1 MAEKRFVNKK
11 IGSRPI
17 FCKPDCNHLEFIHFI
32 ALYILISIE
41 RVAFRFAIKVDTSD
55 VLAKDQLKNNLDR
68 SYFFVN
74 SLNDEENEI
83 IKHLQTSME
92 LLKDNLKELNIS
104 IIDDKDSNNLNAEL
118 FTPTLVRDKKSRF
131 KKINDDIEQCNLK
144 LVHLQADLEFHLIK
158 KRELENLRDCF
169 CSINEWNTYDID
181 NQYQNTSENSLL
193 KEDIYDLNSINLN
206 QIDSSFGI
214 SALESYENERKRIA
228 RDLHDSTVQNL
239 TNLMYKT
246 ELCTKL
252 IDIDSVRAKL
262 ELQTMIR
269 TIKGTIAD
277 MRNIIYDLRP
287 MSLDDLGL
295 VSTIEKYI
303 NEKKSSHNVNIEFKV
318 NEEKYDVLPIINL
331 TIFRIVQ
338 EATNNAIKH
347 GKAKKILI
355 DLFYDDDSIVL
366 TINDNGIG
374 FNESSPKV
382 SDGKINSGFGLSIM
396 KERVL
401 LLSGQLNIES
411 GYNKGTK
418 IKVVVPIRNYVGDK

>member
-1 MAEKRFVNKK
+1 MNIKK
-11 IGSRPI
+11 ES
-17 FCKPDCNHLEFIHFI
+17 FID
-32 ALYILISIE
+32 AS
-41 RVAFRFAIKVDTSD
+41 VDFT
-55 VLAKDQLKNNLDR
+55 KNQLKSNLDR

-74 SLNDEENEI
+74 NLNDEENEI
-83 IKHLQTSME
+83 IKHLQMSIGLLNDDLKKLNTS
-92 LLKDNLKELNIS
+92 IS
-104 IIDDKDSNNLNAEL
+104 SEKTSNDLNAEL
-118 FTPTLVRDKKSRF
+118 FTPSSVKDKNLRY
-131 KKINDDIEQCNLK
+131 KKLNDEIQQCSIK
-144 LVHLQADLEFHLIK
+144 LVQVQDDLEFHLTK

-169 CSINEWNTYDID
+169 NILNNKFVHSND
-181 NQYQNTSENSLL
+181 YQSHNSLDNGNL
-193 KEDIYDLNSINLN
+193 IREETCGINNINKNNINQLNL
-206 QIDSSFGI
+206 SFGI
-214 SALESYENERKRIA
+214 NALESYENERKRIA

-252 IDIDSVRAKL
+252 IDMDQVRAKL

-295 VSTIEKYI
+295 ISTIEKYI
-303 NEKKSSHNVNIEFKV
+303 YEKKSSHNVNIEFKT
-318 NEEKYDVLPIINL
+318 NKEKYKVLPIVNL
-331 TIFRIVQ
+331 TIFRIIQ

-355 DLFYDDDSIVL
+355 DLFYDEESISL
-366 TINDNGIG
+366 TVSDNGIG

-382 SDGKINSGFGLSIM
+382 SDDKMNSGFGLPIM

-401 LLSGQLNIES
+401 LLAGQLSIES
-411 GYNKGTK
+411 NNPKGTK
-418 IKVVVPIRNYVGDK
+418 IKVVIPVRKYMGDK

>member
-1 MAEKRFVNKK
+1 LADIKK
-11 IGSRPI
+11 DS
-17 FCKPDCNHLEFIHFI
+17 FI
-32 ALYILISIE
+32 
-41 RVAFRFAIKVDTSD
+41 DTSD

>member
-1 MAEKRFVNKK
+1 MADIKRESFNDV
-11 IGSRPI
+11 S
-17 FCKPDCNHLEFIHFI
+17 
-32 ALYILISIE
+32 
-41 RVAFRFAIKVDTSD
+41 VDLT
-55 VLAKDQLKNNLDR
+55 KDQLKSNLDR

-83 IKHLQTSME
+83 IKHLQMTME
-92 LLKDNLKELNIS
+92 LLNDNLKELNIS
-104 IIDDKDSNNLNAEL
+104 ISDKKTSNDLNAEL
-118 FTPTLVRDKKSRF
+118 FTPSSVKDKNDRY
-131 KKINDDIEQCNLK
+131 KKLNDEIEQCNMK
-144 LVHLQADLEFHLIK
+144 LVQVQDDLEFHLTK

-169 CSINEWNTYDID
+169 NILNKKCTYSND
-181 NQYQNTSENSLL
+181 YQFHNSLNEDNL
-193 KEDIYDLNSINLN
+193 VKEDICDINNININQLNL
-206 QIDSSFGI
+206 SFGI
-214 SALESYENERKRIA
+214 NALESYENERKRIA

-252 IDIDSVRAKL
+252 IDIDQVRSKL

-295 VSTIEKYI
+295 ISTIEKYI
-303 NEKKSSHNVNIEFKV
+303 YEKKSSHNVNIEFKT
-318 NEEKYDVLPIINL
+318 NEEKYNVLPIVNL

-347 GKAKKILI
+347 GKANKILV
-355 DLFYDDDSIVL
+355 DLFYDDESISL
-366 TINDNGIG
+366 TVNDNGIG
-374 FNESSPKV
+374 FNETSQKV
-382 SDGKINSGFGLSIM
+382 SDDKINCGFGLSIM

-401 LLSGQLNIES
+401 LLSGQLSIES
-411 GYNKGTK
+411 NNPKGTK
-418 IKVVVPIRNYVGDK
+418 IKVVVPVRNYMGDK